1 MSELNISENID
12 LYTLEPNSNIIE
24 FKLDTDDISELS
36 SNTTEINS
44 KENEI
49 KIKNNSNNYLA
60 FKIKTTQKD
69 NYALSSGYF
78 ILFPKNEK
86 IITIKF
92 RRMEGVKLKLKSH
105 KVLIEGFAVNDEE
118 KDLDAH
124 ELYDKYKKNKIP
136 VVGKAIILKTK
147 FVDKNGNTTKSG
159 DNKNKEEEDSLFAT
173 GVPQKNEKKDDLIKA
188 GQINENKI
196 NIIEKE
202 EVAFEKIPDICII
215 IALIVSLIA
224 GLCLFN

>member
-12 LYTLEPNSNIIE
+12 LYSLEPNSNIIE

-49 KIKNNSNNYLA
+49 KIKNNSDNYLA

-118 KDLDAH
+118 KDLDA
-124 ELYDKYKKNKIP
+124 
-136 VVGKAIILKTK
+136 LKMYQRIK
-147 FVDKNGNTTKSG
+147 DLLNGNNDYQKM
-159 DNKNKEEEDSLFAT
+159 KNNLRKLDMKNASTIIYEQIKE
-173 GVPQKNEKKDDLIKA
+173 LIK
-188 GQINENKI
+188 
-196 NIIEKE
+196 
-202 EVAFEKIPDICII
+202 
-215 IALIVSLIA
+215 
-224 GLCLFN
+224 